1 MATDLMQ
8 PGGGLTKSKL
18 ALATVQPDEVFRG
31 KTYYAGDKTLKA
43 GTMAIDTA
51 TATTLDVSSGKTFYA
66 GDKTLKTGTLV
77 ERGQFQNAGGITG
90 GDIVPYYAFQN
101 IPEGIY
107 RKNGANGAPEVRYD
121 KGLTLDF
128 ILQATPV
135 SVRWAALAY
144 NSGRLQTDFSVEA
157 NKVYLVVAQA
167 SARDG
172 NWGYTELVI
181 NPNHKKYVFHQEDY
195 TQDQVYMSTSIKV
208 CVFKP
213 TEAGSCYAAGTGLG
227 ERTVAFVGIW
237 KLVP

>member
-1 MATDLMQ
+1 MSTDLIQ

-18 ALATVQPDEVFRG
+18 LLANATPD
-31 KTYYAGDKTLKA
+31 Y
-43 GTMAIDTA
+43 
-51 TATTLDVSSGKTFYA
+51 VSEGKTFYA
-66 GDKTLKTGTLV
+66 QDKILKTGTLV
-77 ERGQFQNAGGITG
+77 ERGQYQNAGGIAG
-90 GDIVPYYAFQN
+90 GDFLAYYAFQN

-107 RKNGANGAPEVRYD
+107 RNNGASGAPEVRYD

-128 ILQATPV
+128 ILKATPI

-167 SARDG
+167 SARDQ

-181 NPNHKKYVFHQEDY
+181 NPAHQQYVFHEEDY
-195 TQDQVYMSTSIKV
+195 TQDQLYMSTAIKV

-213 TEAGSCYAAGTGLG
+213 TEAGSCYAAGVGNG
-227 ERTVAFVGIW
+227 VNAVAFVGVW